1 MYDLLFVFGVSKG
14 MVLPGCDGADTR
26 GRAPPW
32 RCCSPVWS
40 GLGRNINSN
49 LDLHYPEISESYGH
63 LFSPQNEKLT
73 YLYMNHHSASAL
85 KVNLTQ
91 L

>member
-14 MVLPGCDGADTR
+14 MILPGFDGADTH

-40 GLGRNINSN
+40 GLDRTETSI
-49 LDLHYPEISESYGH
+49 LIWICTIER
-63 LFSPQNEKLT
+63 
-73 YLYMNHHSASAL
+73 
-85 KVNLTQ
+85 
-91 L
+91 